1 MGIMKKLNI
10 KPVSTLLEE
19 ELIQKINSKT
29 KPIGALGKL
38 EKIALQIGKIQQTA
52 VPKLTKP
59 NLLVFAGDHG
69 IAATG
74 LVNPYPQEV
83 TYQMVLNFLNG
94 GAAVNVFAKQN
105 KLSLKIV
112 DAGVNYDFNDIEG
125 LVNAKIAFGTEN
137 YLVGK
142 AMTNSQCNL
151 SIEKGCKIIQNVF
164 DSGCNIV
171 GFGEMGIGN
180 TSSAALIMSTICDI
194 SIEKCVGKGTGV
206 NVEQL
211 KTKIETLKTVE
222 EVHKSIHCDE
232 PLDILCTFGGFE
244 IAQMCGG
251 MLKAAELGMVILVD
265 GFISTSALL
274 IAHMF
279 NKNVLEY
286 CIFTHHSYEQGHK
299 AMLEFLKAEPL
310 MNLEM
315 RLGEGSGIAV
325 AYPIIESAISFLNEM
340 ASFDNAG
347 VTNKG

>member
-1 MGIMKKLNI
+1 MKEFNI
-10 KPVSTLLEE
+10 KPVSALIEE

-38 EKIALQIGKIQQTA
+38 EKIALQIGKIQQTTI
-52 VPKLTKP
+52 PKLIKP
-59 NLLVFAGDHG
+59 SLLVFAGDHG
-69 IAATG
+69 IAKTG

-83 TYQMVLNFLNG
+83 TYQMVFNFLSG
-94 GAAVNVFAKQN
+94 GAAVSIFARKN
-105 KLSLKIV
+105 KLILKVV
-112 DAGVNYDFNDIEG
+112 DAGVNYDFNNIEG
-125 LVNAKIAFGTEN
+125 LINAKIAFGTEN
-137 YLVGK
+137 YLAGK

-151 SIEKGCKIIQNVF
+151 SIKKGNKIIQNVF

-180 TSSAALIMSTICDI
+180 TSSAALIMSVVCNIN
-194 SIEKCVGKGTGV
+194 IEKCVGKGTGV
-206 NVEQL
+206 NYQQF
-211 KTKIETLKTVE
+211 KTKIETLKTVKE
-222 EVHKSIHCDE
+222 FHKSIHCDE
-232 PLDILCTFGGFE
+232 PIDILCTFGGFE

-279 NKNVLEY
+279 NKDVLEY
-286 CIFTHHSYEQGHK
+286 CIFTHHSDEQGHK
-299 AMLEFLKAEPL
+299 VMLEFLKAEPL

-325 AYPIIESAISFLNEM
+325 AYPIIESAIAFLNEM
-340 ASFDNAG
+340 ASFDDVG
-347 VTNKG
+347 ITNKG